1 MNQII
6 IKITYF
12 LVKLMLSLSHS
23 FLMETSHHSLSIRMV
38 PARLERT
45 ATAPDKLVKKTS
57 TANSRKLVDFK
68 SWYVSSEDTVPPASM
83 KERFCV
89 NNHV

>member
-6 IKITYF
+6 LKIIIYF

-23 FLMETSHHSLSIRMV
+23 LLMETHHSLSIRMV

-45 ATAPDKLVKKTS
+45 ATAPDKLVKMTS
-57 TANSRKLVDFK
+57 TAKSRKLVDFK
-68 SWYVSSEDTVPPASM
+68 PWHISSEDTVPPANM